1 MLIFLKKVYQMSQV
15 AHQAAAYLSAFLKM
29 TWLGV
34 FLFPHERDIS
44 PSQVYPPSPPP
55 PPPFSHLYTWVD
67 RSTGRFLKCLAK
79 VPRPGLDA
87 EASVLNMTPL
97 GLHFT
102 RKGVNI
108 FMIIMHLQF
117 RLVFQFAGI
126 VFSCYLGIGFGLGS
140 MIGGFLVDIIG
151 GSWTFLLS
159 GGVTAI
165 VLVLCVLS
173 LAITKLLN
181 RMKNNK
187 VERET
192 EDYESS

>member
-1 MLIFLKKVYQMSQV
+1 MRV
-15 AHQAAAYLSAFLKM
+15 
-29 TWLGV
+29 
-34 FLFPHERDIS
+34 
-44 PSQVYPPSPPP
+44 
-55 PPPFSHLYTWVD
+55 
-67 RSTGRFLKCLAK
+67 KCLAQEHNAMSPARARTRTTRSGRERTK
-79 VPRPGLDA
+79 HA
-87 EASVLNMTPL
+87 YEATAPPL
-97 GLHFT
+97 T
-102 RKGVNI
+102 RRGVIIN
-108 FMIIMHLQF
+108 IIMHSQF

-126 VFSCYLGIGFGLGS
+126 VFSCYLGVGFGLGS
-140 MIGGFLVDIIG
+140 TIGGFLVDIIG

>member
-1 MLIFLKKVYQMSQV
+1 
-15 AHQAAAYLSAFLKM
+15 
-29 TWLGV
+29 
-34 FLFPHERDIS
+34 
-44 PSQVYPPSPPP
+44 
-55 PPPFSHLYTWVD
+55 
-67 RSTGRFLKCLAK
+67 
-79 VPRPGLDA
+79 
-87 EASVLNMTPL
+87 
-97 GLHFT
+97 
-102 RKGVNI
+102 
-108 FMIIMHLQF
+108 MHLQF

-126 VFSCYLGIGFGLGS
+126 VFSCYLGIGSGLGS